1 MTATH
6 HEPSHQEFPSH
17 FEPPHGA
24 TWKAF
29 FGPGL
34 LRGAWMAVAGF
45 GIGALLVMV
54 LRAWWGW
61 DPVWITEVIL
71 VVGGM
76 VLAPLGFLAG
86 IGSFDYWLHYI
97 SGRPTQPEDH
107 SGHGAR
113 TWRCLLY
120 TSPSP
125 RDRS

>member
-1 MTATH
+1 VTTTT
-6 HEPSHQEFPSH
+6 HEPSHQEYPSH

-34 LRGAWMAVAGF
+34 VRGAWMAGLGF
-45 GIGALLVMV
+45 VLGTLLVIL

-61 DPVWITEVIL
+61 DPLWNTEVIL

-76 VLAPLGFLAG
+76 VFAPIFFLGG
-86 IGSFDYWLHYI
+86 IGAFDYWLHYI

-107 SGHGAR
+107 
-113 TWRCLLY
+113 
-120 TSPSP
+120 
-125 RDRS
+125 